1 MIGNVLS
8 FVLAFVGFIWS
19 DDRFNG
25 GEKYVGMKLLVL
37 LNRYFIYI
45 KKNEYICIIFF
56 LFMYID
62 VVWY

>member
-8 FVLAFVGFIWS
+8 FVLVFVGFIWS

-45 KKNEYICIIFF
+45 KKKWVY
-56 LFMYID
+56 LY
-62 VVWY
+62 